1 MKKRFCSLLLFC
13 IVFTLSAAAQTE
25 YYFYV
30 QFSDKNNSPY
40 SLSNPSAYLSARA
53 IERRN
58 TFGISCD
65 STDLPV
71 NPSYINQM
79 SIPGIKLHSR
89 SKWMNGVTVLVG
101 DSSLMQQVRALPF
114 VKWVQYSGQL
124 NISKAARKKTKAT
137 EFNYGTATTQINQL
151 NGSHLHSNGFTGQNI
166 HIGVLDAGF
175 ANVDVNSGF
184 DSLRT
189 QGRLLGTKDII
200 FPGNNVFAEDY
211 HGAQV
216 LSVMAANLQDQFV
229 GTAPHAS
236 YWLIRTEYDPTEYL
250 VETDFWVAGVEFA
263 DSVGVDVINSSLA
276 YTVFDDPS
284 MDFSYADMNGKV
296 SRASR
301 VATMAAQKGIVVCN
315 SAGND
320 GSKSWRYIGSPADA
334 EKIFTVGSVT
344 QTGAPS
350 YFSSFGPSADN
361 RTKPDLCAMGSAS
374 SVLSAWG
381 SITTNNG
388 TSFSSPIMAGMLA
401 CLLQRY
407 KSFDPQPNLDVFY
420 NAVIQSCNLHDAPT
434 TQMGYGI
441 PDFLQAEMNLPLYNA
456 VDKIDDDNDR
466 LVDITVYPD
475 QINIRKRIDNPSEN
489 YSASVYSSNG
499 SIVSSTAFNNESTFI
514 PTIHLVKGIYAIT
527 VTSGKKVQTQKI
539 AIR

>member
-79 SIPGIKLHSR
+79 SLPGIKLHSR

-124 NISKAARKKTKAT
+124 NIPKAARKKTKAT

-175 ANVDVNSGF
+175 DNVDVNSGF
-184 DSLRT
+184 DSLRM

-200 FPGNNVFAEDY
+200 FSGNNVFAEDY

-216 LSVMAANLQDQFV
+216 LSVMAANLQDQFL

-236 YWLIRTEYDPTEYL
+236 YWLIRTEYDPSEYL
-250 VETDFWVAGVEFA
+250 VETDFWVTGVEFA
-263 DSVGVDVINSSLA
+263 DSVGVDVINSSLG
-276 YTVFDDPS
+276 YTVFDDSS
-284 MDFSYADMNGKV
+284 MDFSYADMNGQV

-301 VATMAAQKGIVVCN
+301 AATMAAKKGIVVCN

-320 GSKSWRYIGSPADA
+320 GNKSWKYIGSPADA

-344 QTGAPS
+344 QTGTPS
-350 YFSSFGPSADN
+350 NFSSYGPSADN

-374 SVLSAWG
+374 SVLSVLG
-381 SITTNNG
+381 STTTNNG

-407 KSFDPQPNLDVFY
+407 KTYEPNPNLDIFY
-420 NAVIQSCNLHDAPT
+420 NAVIQSCHLYNTAT
-434 TQMGYGI
+434 FQMGYGI
-441 PDFLQAEMNLPLYNA
+441 PDFVQAEMNLPLYNA
-456 VDKIDDDNDR
+456 VDKITDDNDR

-499 SIVSSTAFNNESTFI
+499 SIVSSAAFNNESTFI
-514 PTIHLVKGIYAIT
+514 PIIHLVKGIYAIT
-527 VTSGKKVQTQKI
+527 ITSGKKVQTQKI

>member
-1 MKKRFCSLLLFC
+1 MKKSFCSLLLFS
-13 IVFTLSAAAQTE
+13 IVFTLTIAAQTK

-30 QFSDKNNSPY
+30 QFTDKKNSPY
-40 SLSNPSAYLSARA
+40 TLSNPSEYLSARA
-53 IERRN
+53 IERRT
-58 TFGISCD
+58 TFNIACD

-71 NPSYINQM
+71 NPSYVSQL
-79 SIPGIKLHSR
+79 SLPGINLHSR
-89 SKWMNGVTVLVG
+89 SKWMNGVTVLAD
-101 DSSLMQQVRALPF
+101 DSSVMQQVRALPF
-114 VKWVQYSGQL
+114 VKWAQYSGQL

-137 EFNYGTATTQINQL
+137 EFNYGTAATQINQL

-184 DSLRT
+184 DSLRM
-189 QGRLLGTKDII
+189 QGRLLGTKDIV

-216 LSVMAANLQDQFV
+216 LSVMAANLQDQFL
-229 GTAPHAS
+229 GTAPQAS

-250 VETDFWVAGVEFA
+250 VETDFWVTGVEFA
-263 DSVGVDVINSSLA
+263 DSVGVDVINSSLG
-276 YTVFDDPS
+276 YTVFDDSS
-284 MDFSYADMNGKV
+284 MDFSYADMNGQV
-296 SRASR
+296 SRASKA
-301 VATMAAQKGIVVCN
+301 ATMAAKKGIVVCN

-320 GSKSWRYIGSPADA
+320 GNKSWKYIGSPADA

-344 QTGAPS
+344 QTGTPS
-350 YFSSFGPSADN
+350 YFSSYGPSADN
-361 RTKPDLCAMGSAS
+361 RTKPDLCAMGSAA
-374 SVLSAWG
+374 SVLSVWG
-381 SITTNNG
+381 STTTNNG

-407 KSFDPQPNLDVFY
+407 KSQDPNPSLDVFY

-434 TQMGYGI
+434 AQMGYGI
-441 PDFLQAEMNLPLYNA
+441 PDFVQAERNLPIYDA
-456 VDKIDDDNDR
+456 VDQITGGGYK

-475 QINIRKRIDNPSEN
+475 EINIKKQTNNQSEN
-489 YSASVYSSNG
+489 YLTRIYNSSG
-499 SIVSSTAFNNESTFI
+499 SIINSTTSNNESTSI
-514 PTIHLVKGIYAIT
+514 PTVHLAKGIYAIT
-527 VTSGKKVQTQKI
+527 VTSGKKMQTQKI